1 MRAPVREY
9 SAAVAIVPPR
19 CPDRPCPRGRDRHCR
34 VNDQIAQCVGSAT
47 QGKAL
52 RCGLESARL
61 VGNLF
66 GLGDLLARV
75 DDEELVIG
83 VGMPSV
89 ELFAAQVDRDL
100 DRLRKPQADI
110 ARGEDH
116 RAVVQ
121 RLMLKIE
128 EQFRNWIKKI
138 GFQVNHLKCGRID
151 PSGPLETDRV
161 GAPPGAEGTHGIGAV
176 RSLLEIEEI
185 GRGTVP
191 NAQALAG
198 YIELV
203 EMDRMKEED
212 KRSRANGLDEAS
224 PAGIAIAVFIH
235 REITG
240 IPELDV
246 GDVIGLDVD
255 SVFQI
260 AVAAPA
266 LEFDDLRGGDAIDV
280 VHEFVGVGSN
290 VGQDLGDRAG
300 AELGWR
306 RDAKFAQVESK
317 EGIERRGVE
326 VRHRKFADWGSR

>member
-1 MRAPVREY
+1 M
-9 SAAVAIVPPR
+9 
-19 CPDRPCPRGRDRHCR
+19 
-34 VNDQIAQCVGSAT
+34 
-47 QGKAL
+47 
-52 RCGLESARL
+52 RL

-66 GLGDLLARV
+66 GLGDFLARV
-75 DDEELVIG
+75 DDEELVVG
-83 VGMPSV
+83 VGMASI
-89 ELFAAQVDRDL
+89 ELFAAQVDRYV
-100 DRLRKPQADI
+100 DRLRKPQANM
-110 ARGEDH
+110 ARGEDN

-151 PSGPLETDRV
+151 PSGPLETDSV
-161 GAPPGAEGTHGIGAV
+161 GAPPGAEVTHGIRAV
-176 RSLLEIEEI
+176 GSLLEIEEI
-185 GRGTVP
+185 DGGTVP

-203 EMDRMKEED
+203 EMDRMKDED
-212 KRSRANGLDEAS
+212 KRSRANGLDEVA
-224 PAGIAIAVFIH
+224 PVGIAVAVFVH

-266 LEFDDLRGGDAIDV
+266 FEFDDLRGGDAIDV
-280 VHEFVGVGSN
+280 VHEFASVGRN
-290 VGQDLGDRAG
+290 VGQDVVDGAG
-300 AELGWR
+300 TELRWR
-306 RDAKFAQVESK
+306 RSAVFVHVERK
-317 EGIERRGVE
+317 EGIERCGVE
-326 VRHRKFADWGSR
+326 VRNRKFAEWGNERRAAVSGLED